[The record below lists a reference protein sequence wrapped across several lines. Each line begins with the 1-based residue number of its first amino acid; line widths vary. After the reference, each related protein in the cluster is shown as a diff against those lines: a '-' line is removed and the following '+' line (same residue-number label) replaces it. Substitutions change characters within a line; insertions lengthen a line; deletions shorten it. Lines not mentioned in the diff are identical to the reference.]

1 MLVVIPYFVS
11 PFFDDELSDLSMLLI
26 FSKNQNVD
34 LLTISIV
41 ILLFINFFTFIISF
55 LLYILI
61 YFVVLVCELR
71 IELIYIHF
79 FICLMKV
86 FNIVNFP
93 LIIAV
98 NILLDYSFKY

>member
-1 MLVVIPYFVS
+1 
-11 PFFDDELSDLSMLLI
+11 MLLI